1 MPSFKS
7 LKEAFSGAAQQQS
20 FENGTKKA
28 DVTTRKGFLTSS
40 YTIKFSDSSIGLTGE
55 QTGFSVLSNCTERGV
70 KKGKEFCG
78 LK

>member
-7 LKEAFSGAAQQQS
+7 LKEAFNGATQQQS
-20 FENGTKKA
+20 FENGPRKA
-28 DVTTRKGFLTSS
+28 EVTTRKGWLTSS

-55 QTGFSVLSNCTERGV
+55 QKGFSVLTNCTERGV

-78 LK
+78 LN